1 MGKRKASKKDK
12 SSQLV
17 IRIAKSDR
25 AAFIALCEALD
36 TTAAREIRRFMRE
49 FVAANATQADAAV
62 AAVEMEGLRHV
73 LPASEEP
80 AQSED
85 ATASETVAETV
96 TTDAPKMARKRV
108 KS

>member
-1 MGKRKASKKDK
+1 MSKRKAPEKDK
-12 SSQLV
+12 TSQLV

-49 FVAANATQADAAV
+49 FVAAKAPQADP
-62 AAVEMEGLRHV
+62 AVEMERLSHA

-80 AQSED
+80 ARSED
-85 ATASETVAETV
+85 ATVSETVATG
-96 TTDAPKMARKRV
+96 APKMARKRV